1 METCALVF
9 VLRNYIYY
17 NEQTKQGSN
26 EMKTTFGFALGVF
39 ASASVLAGFVGG
51 LFVGVSGYRELDK
64 QKAANLATDAQRERG
79 SRAARE
85 ALDFLKSREN

>member
-1 METCALVF
+1 
-9 VLRNYIYY
+9 
-17 NEQTKQGSN
+17 
-26 EMKTTFGFALGVF
+26 MKTTFGFALGVF